1 VLRITLVLVGF
12 AMVASHGAGGAAPSP
27 APADSA
33 RMAFPDS
40 SVAESLGVAPA
51 RSVTPPADTLATPAR
66 TDTLAPARPDTLAVI
81 PAADTTITPAQ
92 GDTLGPADAFPPAD
106 SLAALRH
113 PAWALALAG
122 GVARG
127 LAYAGTFRVLDE
139 ERIRPRLVAGSSMGA
154 LMAALYAAGYPD
166 TTIVRLCEAVDWS
179 LALSP
184 SAAERREWRD
194 WRIPGPWVKLD
205 DRTGKLGMLPGL
217 LNDAAINHMLASQ
230 MLECDA
236 LARGDFDRLGVPL
249 RVVATDL
256 NTMTAVSIRDGSI
269 AQAVR
274 VSIGLPVVFPAM
286 VRDGQTLGD
295 GGFSSN
301 LPILAAREPGIDH
314 VLAVDVALPQPRL
327 DAESPAALVGI
338 TLLDKLN
345 KRGQFDTLAVGDRYV
360 WIKMPGISAYDF
372 GAIDSMATLGAEDT
386 RAQLA
391 GWPDSLGLE
400 RGLERVGPPDP
411 VLPPL
416 AGPPRFV
423 HEDGTETRL
432 TSAARHVMGRM
443 PAGPFRPG
451 ELRPGLEKLYQAGLF
466 TSAWPRFEGGADS
479 TRLVFQV
486 ADEARREAR
495 FTAAADNDRG
505 ARAQGSLSWRPTP
518 FGSPS
523 VATIA
528 GTIRSFDWNLF
539 GSLEPHRLDRGSP
552 GWFLRGGVRRVMT
565 RVFDAAESWTREYN
579 NQSEAMIG
587 SQLPRYRGMSVQAGI
602 GYGAYKEA
610 GVTSRGVLG
619 SVELTAPRGLLES
632 AHWTGMNGPG
642 RFSAFTV
649 DAHMPIVRGM
659 WTLSPGFHGGW
670 ASSGTPFM
678 ELPAIG
684 GPTRLGGYR
693 EDEWSGRTALAGE
706 LRLILAPSP
715 FFELHAAAQ
724 LAGVREPVSRADLS
738 GRVVGAFTTG
748 LRISTPFGPLALDY
762 GIADSEQHRVD
773 VRFGTWF

>member
-1 VLRITLVLVGF
+1 MRRVSLVLVGF
-12 AMVASHGAGGAAPSP
+12 AMVVSHGAGALAAPATP
-27 APADSA
+27 GDSA
-33 RMAFPDS
+33 RVAYPDS

-51 RSVTPPADTLATPAR
+51 ESVTPPADTTAALHDTLVTTPAVH
-66 TDTLAPARPDTLAVI
+66 DTLVTAPARRDTLVLAPVTR
-81 PAADTTITPAQ
+81 ADT
-92 GDTLGPADAFPPAD
+92 
-106 SLAALRH
+106 AATRR
-113 PAWALALAG
+113 PTWALALAG

-127 LAYAGTFRVLDE
+127 LAYSGTFRVLDAE
-139 ERIRPRLVAGSSMGA
+139 GLRPNLVAGSSMGA
-154 LMAALYAAGYPD
+154 LMAALYAAGYPGAD
-166 TTIVRLCEAVDWS
+166 IQRLCDSVDWGQ
-179 LALSP
+179 ALSP
-184 SAAERREWRD
+184 SSTERREWRD

-230 MLECDA
+230 LLECDA
-236 LARGDFDRLGVPL
+236 LARGDFDRLMVPL

-256 NTMTAVSIRDGSI
+256 NTMTPVSLRDGSI

-274 VSIGLPVVFPAM
+274 LSIGLPVIFPAM
-286 VRDGQTLGD
+286 VRDGRTLGD

-345 KRGQFDTLAVGDRYV
+345 KRGQFDTLQTGDRYV
-360 WIKMPGISAYDF
+360 WIRMPGISAYDF
-372 GAIDSMATLGAEDT
+372 GAIDTMAALGAEDT

-391 GWPDSLGLE
+391 GWPDSLGLT
-400 RGLERVGPPDP
+400 RGLERPGPPDP
-411 VLPPL
+411 VLAPL

-432 TSAARHVMGRM
+432 ASTARHVMGHL

-466 TSAWPRFEGGADS
+466 TSAWPRFEGNADS

-486 ADEARREAR
+486 AEEARREAR

-505 ARAQGSLSWRPTP
+505 ARAQGSLLWRPTP
-518 FGSPS
+518 FGAPS
-523 VATIA
+523 VATVA

-552 GWFLRGGVRRVMT
+552 GWFVRGGLRRVMT
-565 RVFDAAESWTREYN
+565 RVFDAPEDWTREYN
-579 NQSEAMIG
+579 DQSEAMLG
-587 SQLPRYRGMSVQAGI
+587 SQLPRLRGISAQAGV
-602 GYGAYKEA
+602 GYAAYKEA
-610 GVTSRGVLG
+610 GVTNRGVLG
-619 SVELTAPRGLLES
+619 AVELQSSRGLLES
-632 AHWTGMNGPG
+632 ARWTGMSGPG

-649 DAHMPIVRGM
+649 DAHLPMARGM

-670 ASSGTPFM
+670 ASSGTPLM

-684 GPTRLGGYR
+684 GPTHLGGFR

-715 FFELHAAAQ
+715 FFEAHGAAQ
-724 LAGVREPVSRADLS
+724 LAGVRDPVSRADLS
-738 GRVVGAFTTG
+738 GRMVGALTIG
-748 LRISTPFGPLALDY
+748 LRVSTPFGPLALDY

-773 VRFGTWF
+773 VRFGSWF